1 MTIGKKSLLTVVA
14 AGSTFGGALGGTVL
28 SSATGNAATG
38 TTTTSTNPSGSSS
51 GAPSG
56 TFVPN
61 ETASHEAG
69 ERARRVR
76 RTRTR
81 GRCRPS
87 PEPRR
92 QRGVGA
98 YSAFRSIST
107 NRRSPSRSATTRKPA
122 RRYARSARSF
132 HAATQSRNRF
142 GVHSE
147 TA

>member
-1 MTIGKKSLLTVVA
+1 MTMGKKSLLTVVA
-14 AGSTFGGALGGTVL
+14 AGSIFGGALGGTVL
-28 SSATGNAATG
+28 GSATGNAATG
-38 TTTTSTNPSGSSS
+38 TTTTSTNSSGSSS

-61 ETASHEAG
+61 ETASQEAG
-69 ERARRVR
+69 ESAAREAQEDAGQVP
-76 RTRTR
+76 TVP
-81 GRCRPS
+81 GA
-87 PEPRR
+87 EG